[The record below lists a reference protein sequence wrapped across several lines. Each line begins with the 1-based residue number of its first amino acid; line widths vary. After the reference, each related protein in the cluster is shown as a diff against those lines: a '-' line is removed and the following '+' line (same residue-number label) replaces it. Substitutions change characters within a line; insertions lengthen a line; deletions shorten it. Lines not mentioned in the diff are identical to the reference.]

1 MKLIKNNF
9 WLGRI
14 QSLLVILDCP
24 SALLSNKGAL
34 LLKQRALSGEQF
46 DPILSFSIN
55 NLVLILQILCLK
67 YSYHSFPISVLWLMG
82 QWYIY
87 IYIYIYVWCKND
99 SVDHE
104 NMTLKLNAYVLRS
117 LLWNTCLQTKTFT
130 YQNFTFLK
138 KDNVNKGTQLIFD
151 IFY

>member
-46 DPILSFSIN
+46 EPILSFSIN
-55 NLVLILQILCLK
+55 NLVLILQIFCLK

-82 QWYIY
+82 QWYI
-87 IYIYIYVWCKND
+87 WCKNE
-99 SVDHE
+99 SVDCE
-104 NMTLKLNAYVLRS
+104 NKKLKLNAYVLRS
-117 LLWNTCLQTKTFT
+117 LLWNTCLQTKTFP